1 MILANCYYVTYHVVN
16 FANNG
21 TTTGHEDSY
30 QNYDNALL
38 VAKELIKCRDVPD
51 SVCVVDGL
59 TGEILDE
66 FFSDDEWHRNNNS
79 PKAAPKTKEAEVVEE
94 EVIPTFKETF
104 EDKNGGMWHLTD
116 DGKWDYDCTGSN
128 CSDCVYYENGGCEV
142 SDPLCEEDRNYLI
155 ERAKERIAEANN
167 PITNKNLFEDGLG
180 GTWRRDDEE
189 PELWSYD
196 CGGVHCDD
204 CPYNWGA
211 GPCYTDRMHISD
223 VKDLI
228 AETKERMGR

>member
-1 MILANCYYVTYHVVN
+1 MILKECYYVCYYTADFSN
-16 FANNG
+16 DG
-21 TTTGHEDSY
+21 KTTNHEDFYLIYS
-30 QNYDNALL
+30 NALMA
-38 VAKELIKCRDVPD
+38 AKELAKCLD
-51 SVCVVDGL
+51 VVDGYVSIVSGL
-59 TGEILDE
+59 TGEVLAEFSADE
-66 FFSDDEWHRNNNS
+66 AII
-79 PKAAPKTKEAEVVEE
+79 PTAEIAEE
-94 EVIPTFKETF
+94 ETASTIGGTFK
-104 EDKNGGMWHLTD
+104 DKNGDNWHLTD
-116 DGKWDYDCTGSN
+116 DGKWDYDCTGRN
-128 CSDCVYYENGGCEV
+128 CSDCVYYDKSSCCEV

-167 PITNKNLFEDGLG
+167 PITIKNSFEDGLG